1 MPLSKIYVKA
11 RLIREA
17 ADQETGHI
25 EGCTAAEALAAHLR
39 VVVLG
44 DPGGGKSTL
53 CAWMAHGLAGVA
65 ASSRHPFQ
73 VPFLV
78 VMREYAQRFEREQ
91 MSLARYLEVMIGGR
105 YQIQP
110 PADCV
115 DFLLLNGYAVVILDG
130 LDELLDTAL
139 RRRISEAVEAFAHA
153 YPAAPMLV
161 TSRRIGYTQAPLDP
175 VLFTSFRLDDFGPR
189 QVEDYSRKWFS
200 LDSSLPAQQ
209 RRELAAGFMSESKF
223 VEELRCNPLMLALMC
238 ALYRGDGYIPRNRLD
253 VYERCAVLL
262 FEGWDRQRGIPAP
275 LPFEQHL
282 RPAICHLALW
292 MYTDLRDS
300 TPCP

>member
-91 MSLARYLEVMIGGR
+91 MSLARYLE
-105 YQIQP
+105 
-110 PADCV
+110 
-115 DFLLLNGYAVVILDG
+115 
-130 LDELLDTAL
+130 
-139 RRRISEAVEAFAHA
+139 A
-153 YPAAPMLV
+153 YPKLSLKKYSPTAA
-161 TSRRIGYTQAPLDP
+161 R
-175 VLFTSFRLDDFGPR
+175 
-189 QVEDYSRKWFS
+189 
-200 LDSSLPAQQ
+200 
-209 RRELAAGFMSESKF
+209 
-223 VEELRCNPLMLALMC
+223 
-238 ALYRGDGYIPRNRLD
+238 
-253 VYERCAVLL
+253 
-262 FEGWDRQRGIPAP
+262 
-275 LPFEQHL
+275 
-282 RPAICHLALW
+282 
-292 MYTDLRDS
+292 
-300 TPCP
+300 